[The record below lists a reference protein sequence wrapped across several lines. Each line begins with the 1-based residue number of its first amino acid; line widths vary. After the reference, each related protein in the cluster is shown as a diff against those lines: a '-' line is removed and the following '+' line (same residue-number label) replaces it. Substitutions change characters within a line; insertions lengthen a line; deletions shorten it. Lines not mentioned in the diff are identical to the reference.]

1 MRVTH
6 LRRGAGTPR
15 REKVGSH
22 VPHTDDLI
30 FGHGHTRG
38 IVAIE
43 PDPATGTAALY
54 RRVGS
59 ATERNV
65 VPLQNWLLAR
75 KPQPASIE
83 LAGRHVLRHLMLGSD
98 PKAIADRARA
108 LAPDQRL
115 AYLDPITAH
124 LVASGDTMYKGLHF
138 SQLRRLQFD
147 IETLDVIPERDDGQI
162 VVIAIT
168 DDSGFERVLGLDEF
182 PNEGALIEEFINIV
196 RARDPDIIEGHN
208 VFNFDLWYVNE
219 RAKRHGVTVALGRDG
234 TTPMWLDESIRRS
247 TMSGMAV
254 RYYRI
259 EGRQI
264 VDTFIGAVRWDVGRR
279 LPNYKLKHIVRHLGI
294 GDDERTLVD
303 AANMRA
309 LWADPQMRAKIKAY
323 CLDDARDTGRLS
335 ALVTPNEVYQAQMVP
350 ETLQGIACV
359 GIGSRI
365 ERLMVR
371 AYLRERASI
380 PRPRPMAPI
389 EGAFS
394 EAFLTGVF
402 HDVMKCDVESL
413 YPSLM
418 LARGIAPWDDDLG
431 VFLPML
437 AGLRDM
443 RIAVKRD
450 AERAGHDGRRDDLLA
465 ADGLQNAFKIL
476 INSFF
481 GFLGTN
487 GLHFNDPVA
496 AGRVT
501 EAGREVMSRIVAGLR
516 DRGCTVIEADT
527 DGAYFVAGNGTPDAV
542 VDAVAQTLG
551 DGLHLVAEE
560 RYPAMLSLK
569 AKNYVLKRASGDLVM
584 RGSALRSSRDE
595 PFGRALV
602 QSIAALLIE
611 GREGEIAQL
620 VRNTV
625 DKIHERKFSPEEIA
639 HRESITAKTFNASA
653 NRRLAAALAER
664 GLAVGD
670 KVRVYQRVGGELA
683 LLDEYARD
691 EDRDYLVRR
700 VADFVAR
707 FGDLVPP
714 DARIAAGEDRDQ
726 LSFL

>member
-1 MRVTH
+1 MPQT
-6 LRRGAGTPR
+6 
-15 REKVGSH
+15 S
-22 VPHTDDLI
+22 DLI
-30 FGHGHTRG
+30 FGYGNHSG
-38 IVAIE
+38 IVGVE
-43 PDPATGTAALY
+43 PDLAAGTAVLY
-54 RRVGS
+54 RRVSG
-59 ATERNV
+59 ATERDV

-75 KPQPASIE
+75 KPQPGSIE
-83 LAGRHVLRHLMLGSD
+83 LSGRHVLRHLMLSSD
-98 PKAIADRARA
+98 TYAVNARARA

-115 AYLDPITAH
+115 VYLDPITSH
-124 LVASGDTMYKGLHF
+124 LVATGDAFYKGLRF
-138 SQLRRLQFD
+138 SELRRLQFD
-147 IETLDVIPERDDGQI
+147 LETLDVNPDRDDGEI
-162 VVIAIT
+162 VVIGLR
-168 DDSGFERVLGLDEF
+168 DSTGFERILSLDEF
-182 PNEGALIEEFINIV
+182 PSEGALIQEFVTTV

-208 VFNFDLWYVNE
+208 VFNFDLWYLAE
-219 RAKRHGVTVALGRDG
+219 RAKRYDIKLVLGRDG
-234 TTPMWLDESIRRS
+234 RTPMWLDETIRRS
-247 TMSGMAV
+247 THSGMPV
-254 RYYRI
+254 KYYRI

-264 VDTFIGAVRWDVGRR
+264 VDTFIGAVRWDVGRK

-294 GDDERTLVD
+294 GDDGRAMVD

-309 LWADPQMRAKIKAY
+309 LWSDREMRAKIKAY
-323 CLDDARDTGRLS
+323 CLDDARDTDRLS
-335 ALVTPNEVYQAQMVP
+335 VLVTPNEFYQAQMIP

-418 LARGIAPWDDDLG
+418 LSRGIAPWDDDLG

-437 AGLRDM
+437 SGLRDM
-443 RIAVKRD
+443 RITAKRD
-450 AERAGHDGRRDDLLA
+450 AERAAQENRPEDLLA
-465 ADGLQNAFKIL
+465 ADGLQSAFKIL

-501 EAGREVMSRIVAGLR
+501 EAGREVMSQIVAGLR
-516 DRGCTVIEADT
+516 ERGCTVIEADT
-527 DGAYFVAGNGTPDAV
+527 DGAYFVAPSGSPDAV
-542 VDAVAQTLG
+542 VASVAETLG
-551 DGLHLVAEE
+551 DGLKLVAEE
-560 RYPAMLSLK
+560 RFSAMLSLK
-569 AKNYVLKRASGDLVM
+569 AKNYVVKRDSGELLM

-602 QSIAALLIE
+602 HAIALLLIE
-611 GREGEIAQL
+611 GREREIAEL
-620 VRNTV
+620 VRDTL
-625 DKIHERKFSPEEIA
+625 DKIQDRKLTPEEFA
-639 HRESITAKTFNASA
+639 RRESITSKTFNSPA
-653 NRRLAAALAER
+653 NRRVASVLTER
-664 GLAVGD
+664 GLTVGD
-670 KVRVYQRVGGELA
+670 KVRVYQRAGGELA
-683 LLDEYARD
+683 LLEDYAGD
-691 EDRDYLVRR
+691 EDREYLLRR

-707 FGDLVPP
+707 FGDVVPA

>member
-1 MRVTH
+1 
-6 LRRGAGTPR
+6 
-15 REKVGSH
+15 
-22 VPHTDDLI
+22 VPHTSELI
-30 FGHGHTRG
+30 FGQGHTAG
-38 IVAIE
+38 IVAVE
-43 PDPATGTAALY
+43 PDLAAGTAVLY
-54 RRVGS
+54 RRIGT
-59 ATERNV
+59 ATESDV

-83 LAGRHVLRHLMLGSD
+83 LAGRHILRHLMLSSD
-98 PKAIADRARA
+98 VRMVNDRARA

-115 AYLDPITAH
+115 AYLDPITSH
-124 LVASGDTMYKGLHF
+124 LVATGETFFKGLRF

-147 IETLDVIPERDDGQI
+147 LETLDVNPERPDGEI
-162 VVIAIT
+162 VVIGVR
-168 DDSGFERVLGLDEF
+168 DDSGFERVLALDEF
-182 PNEGALIEEFINIV
+182 PSEGALIEEFVNVV
-196 RARDPDIIEGHN
+196 RARDPDIMEGHN
-208 VFNFDLWYVNE
+208 VFNFDLWYLQE
-219 RAKRHGVTVALGRDG
+219 RAKRHGVTLALGRDG
-234 TTPMWLDESIRRS
+234 RTPMWLDENIRRS
-247 TMSGMAV
+247 TLSGMPV
-254 RYYRI
+254 KYYRI

-264 VDTFIGAVRWDVGRR
+264 VDTFIGAVRWDVGRK

-294 GDDERTLVD
+294 GDDKRAMVD

-309 LWADPQMRAKIKAY
+309 LWSDPEMRAKIKAY

-335 ALVTPNEVYQAQMVP
+335 ALVTPNEFYQAQMVP

-394 EAFLTGVF
+394 EAFLIGVF

-437 AGLRDM
+437 SGLRDM
-443 RIAVKRD
+443 RIGVKRD
-450 AERAGHDGRRDDLLA
+450 AERAAAEGRREDALV

-501 EAGREVMSRIVAGLR
+501 EAGREVMARIVAGLR
-516 DRGCTVIEADT
+516 ERGCTVIEADT
-527 DGAYFVAGNGTPDAV
+527 DGAYFVAPNGSPEAAV
-542 VDAVAQTLG
+542 SAVAQTLG
-551 DGLHLVAEE
+551 DDLHLVAEE
-560 RYPAMLSLK
+560 RYPTMLSLK
-569 AKNYVLKRASGDLVM
+569 AKNYVLKRSSGELLM

-602 QSIAALLIE
+602 QGIASLLIE
-611 GREGEIAQL
+611 GREKDIAEL
-620 VRNTV
+620 VRETV
-625 DKIHERKFSPEEIA
+625 DKIRDNKFAPEEFSR
-639 HRESITAKTFNASA
+639 RESITSKTFHSPA
-653 NRRLAAALAER
+653 NRRLATILSER
-664 GLAVGD
+664 GLTVGD
-670 KVRVYQRVGGELA
+670 KVRVYQRPGPELA
-683 LLDEYARD
+683 LLDDYTGD
-691 EDRDYLVRR
+691 EDREYLVRR
-700 VADFVAR
+700 VGDFVAR
-707 FGDLVPP
+707 FGDLVPA
-714 DARIAAGEDRDQ
+714 DARLVAGEDRDQ

>member
-1 MRVTH
+1 
-6 LRRGAGTPR
+6 
-15 REKVGSH
+15 
-22 VPHTDDLI
+22 VPHTSSLI
-30 FGHGHTRG
+30 FGHGGTSG
-38 IVAIE
+38 IVAVE
-43 PDPATGTAALY
+43 PNAAAGTAAYY
-54 RRVGS
+54 RRAGG
-59 ATERNV
+59 AIQRDV
-65 VPLQNWLLAR
+65 VPLQSWLVAR
-75 KPQPASIE
+75 KPAGPSIE
-83 LAGRHVLRHLMLGSD
+83 LAGRHVLRHLMIGSD
-98 PKAIADRARA
+98 AATISERARL
-108 LAPDQRL
+108 LASDQRL

-124 LVASGDTMYKGLHF
+124 LTASGETLFKGLRF

-147 IETLDVIPERDDGQI
+147 LETLDVDPARENAEI
-162 VVIAIT
+162 VVIGIT
-168 DDSGFERVLGLDEF
+168 DDAGFERVLALDEF
-182 PNEGALIEEFINIV
+182 PSEGALIEEFVRIV
-196 RARDPDIIEGHN
+196 QTRDPDIIEGHN
-208 VFNFDLWYVNE
+208 VFNFDLWYLAE
-219 RAKRHGVTVALGRDG
+219 RAKRLGVPLVLGRDG
-234 TTPMWLDESIRRS
+234 VTPLWLDDQLRR
-247 TMSGMAV
+247 TTLSGMV
-254 RYYRI
+254 VKYYRI

-264 VDTFIGAVRWDVGRR
+264 VDTFIGAVRWDVGRK

-294 GDDERTLVD
+294 GDEDRTLVD

-309 LWADPQMRAKIKAY
+309 LWADEQMRGKIKAY

-335 ALVTPNEVYQAQMVP
+335 QLVTPNEVYQAQMVP

-371 AYLRERASI
+371 AYLRERHSI

-394 EAFLTGVF
+394 EAFLSGVF

-443 RIAVKRD
+443 RIAAKRE
-450 AERAGHDGRRDDLLA
+450 AERAAADGRRHDVLA
-465 ADGLQNAFKIL
+465 DEGRQHAFKIL

-501 EAGREVMSRIVAGLR
+501 QAGREVMARIVEGLR
-516 DRGCTVIEADT
+516 ERGCTVIEADT
-527 DGAYFVAGNGTPDAV
+527 DGAYFVSPNGAPQAV
-542 VDAVAQTLG
+542 VASVGEALG
-551 DGLHLVAEE
+551 EGLHLVAEE

-569 AKNYVLKRASGDLVM
+569 AKNYALKRASGELVL
-584 RGSALRSSRDE
+584 RGSALRSGRDE

-602 QSIAALLIE
+602 KTIADLLID
-611 GREGEIAQL
+611 GREQEITAL
-620 VRNTV
+620 VRATI
-625 DKIHERKFSPEEIA
+625 DKLQDRAFTPEEIA
-639 HRESITAKTFNASA
+639 RRESITAKTFNAPA
-653 NRRLAAALAER
+653 NRRLAVALAER
-664 GLAVGD
+664 GLTVGD
-670 KVRVYQRVGGELA
+670 KVRVYQRSGGELA
-683 LLDEYARD
+683 LLDEYAGD

-707 FGDLVPP
+707 FGELVPP
-714 DARIAAGEDRDQ
+714 QARAAAGEDRDQ

>member
-1 MRVTH
+1 MDQT
-6 LRRGAGTPR
+6 
-15 REKVGSH
+15 SN
-22 VPHTDDLI
+22 LI
-30 FGHGHTRG
+30 FGQGNATG
-38 IVAIE
+38 IVAVE
-43 PDPATGTAALY
+43 PDFRAGTAALY
-54 RRVGS
+54 RRLGTS
-59 ATERNV
+59 TQRDI
-65 VPLQNWLLAR
+65 VPLQNWVLAR
-75 KPQPASIE
+75 KPQQGSIE
-83 LAGRHVLRHLMLGSD
+83 LAGRHVLRHLMLSSD
-98 PKAIADRARA
+98 AQSMTDRARA

-115 AYLDPITAH
+115 AYVDPITSH
-124 LVASGDTMYKGLHF
+124 LVASGDTFYKGLRF

-147 IETLDVIPERDDGQI
+147 IETLDVNPERDDGEI
-162 VVIAIT
+162 VVIGVR
-168 DDSGFERVLGLDEF
+168 DDSGFERVLALDEF
-182 PNEGALIEEFINIV
+182 PNEGTLIEEFVNIV
-196 RARDPDIIEGHN
+196 RARDPDIVEGHN
-208 VFNFDLWYVNE
+208 VFNFDLWYLQE
-219 RAKRHGVTVALGRDG
+219 RARRHGVKLVLGRDG
-234 TTPMWLDESIRRS
+234 QTPMWLDDNLRR
-247 TMSGMAV
+247 TTLSGMAV

-264 VDTFIGAVRWDVGRR
+264 VDTFIGAVRWDVGRK

-294 GDDERTLVD
+294 GDEKRAMVD

-309 LWADPQMRAKIKAY
+309 LWSDPDMRAKIKAY

-437 AGLRDM
+437 SGLRER
-443 RIAVKRD
+443 RIAVKRE
-450 AERAGHDGRRDDLLA
+450 AERALNEDRREDYLA
-465 ADGLQNAFKIL
+465 ADGLQSAFKIL

-516 DRGCTVIEADT
+516 ERGCSVIEADT
-527 DGAYFVAGNGTPDAV
+527 DGAYFVAPNGSPESV
-542 VDAVAQTLG
+542 VAAVAQTLE
-551 DGLHLVAEE
+551 DDLRLVAEE

-569 AKNYVLKRASGDLVM
+569 AKNYVLKRASGELLM

-602 QSIAALLIE
+602 ATIAALLIE
-611 GREGEIAQL
+611 GREKEIAEV
-620 VRNTV
+620 VRETL
-625 DKIHERKFSPEEIA
+625 DKIRDRLMMPEEFSR
-639 HRESITAKTFNASA
+639 RESITSKTFNSPS
-653 NRRLAAALAER
+653 NRRLATALAER
-664 GLAVGD
+664 GLTVGD
-670 KVRVYQRVGGELA
+670 RARVYQRVGGELA
-683 LLDEYARD
+683 LLDEYAGD
-691 EDRDYLVRR
+691 EDRDYLARR

-707 FGDLVPP
+707 FGELIPP